1 MLEFLK
7 FYETY
12 VRYIVPILAKFTC
25 KSMATACF
33 IADSVNIAKARRLP
47 PPQRIGLID
56 ASIIPIAVTH
66 LPRGIYQKI
75 KNGHIRE
82 VEGFWPYRRLCQLN
96 LDARWTKKNNKR
108 FFSDLNSIL

>member
-1 MLEFLK
+1 MAFCL
-7 FYETY
+7 
-12 VRYIVPILAKFTC
+12 VVNQ
-25 KSMATACF
+25 MATACF

-82 VEGFWPYRRLCQLN
+82 VEGVWPYRRLCQLN

-108 FFSDLNSIL
+108 FFGFKP